1 MYIKKLLLKRK
12 KKGVLTR
19 IGVWDWKSSSE
30 QVSSSEKGVLN
41 GGGGRGLWFE
51 IMGNGGRPIVLD
63 GARELMDLTAH
74 ILNLQPFFFI
84 FFHTQIY
91 LRFQYFHFHFH
102 FASAPSLSLF
112 FFCPFLV
119 FPRYSIL
126 YLSHS
131 GSAASHPIFSP

>member
-1 MYIKKLLLKRK
+1 M
-12 KKGVLTR
+12 
-19 IGVWDWKSSSE
+19 WDWKSSSE

-41 GGGGRGLWFE
+41 GGGGRGRGLWFE

-74 ILNLQPFFFI
+74 ILNLQPFFF
-84 FFHTQIY
+84 HTQIY
-91 LRFQYFHFHFH
+91 LRFQNFHFHFH
-102 FASAPSLSLF
+102 FASALSLSLF

-126 YLSHS
+126 NLSQS